1 MAKTTVNYRCQHLS
15 CRNPKCYEGRL
26 ELDQETFDLLFEAEN
41 DPRMFRSPSGRCLI
55 GNIQQFEIL
64 SQKLEDDE
72 KLPPAT
78 VLRMLQERLKETIAA
93 KTKIDKQF
101 VKLSSMQEEAQ
112 KNIEHLQ
119 ERIKKTSELIE
130 KGA

>member
-1 MAKTTVNYRCQHLS
+1 MAKTTVQYRCQHIS

-41 DPRMFRSPSGRCLI
+41 DPRMFRSPSGRCLL

-64 SQKLEDDE
+64 SQQVEDDE

-78 VLRMLQERLKETIAA
+78 VLRMLQEKLKETLKA
-93 KTKIDKQF
+93 KEKIDKQYI
-101 VKLSSMQEEAQ
+101 KLSSMKEEAE
-112 KNIEHLQ
+112 KNVEYLK